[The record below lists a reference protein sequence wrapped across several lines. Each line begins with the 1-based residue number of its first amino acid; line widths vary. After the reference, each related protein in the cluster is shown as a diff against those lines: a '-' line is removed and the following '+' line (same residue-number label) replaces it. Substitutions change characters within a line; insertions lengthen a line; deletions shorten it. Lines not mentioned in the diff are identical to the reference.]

1 MSAKG
6 NVWRWP
12 AALVAIS
19 VAVVLVAMP
28 SVMVADDDNDDDGFN
43 LGTLKGDWGF
53 SGDGWLVTDAPPG
66 IPIAGVGI
74 ISFDG
79 EGGCVVT
86 GTTHLFGVV
95 FDANSVACI
104 YTVDP
109 DGTGTATA
117 EFPPLPGIASNVIS
131 TAFVIVDD
139 ARELR
144 MMQTSLIV
152 SGFEAKRIR

>member
-1 MSAKG
+1 MSAKR

-12 AALVAIS
+12 AALVAMLA
-19 VAVVLVAMP
+19 AVVLAAMLSVTVA
-28 SVMVADDDNDDDGFN
+28 DDDGFN
-43 LGTLKGDWGF
+43 LGTFEGDWGF

-109 DGTGTATA
+109 DGTGTSTA
-117 EFPPLPGIASNVIS
+117 EFPPLPGIANNVIS

-144 MMQTSLIV
+144 LMQTSLIV